1 MSDSVAARPTE
12 ADIAQLRS
20 LFTSRRHA
28 EAEAKARQMI
38 QAWPHHEAGW
48 QVLAMV
54 LGAAQRNAEALA
66 VLEELRRRW
75 PAEAETYVNLGN
87 TLRALGR
94 PAESVGY
101 YQQALRLAPR
111 LPKVAFILAETLR
124 DLDRL
129 PEAAQ
134 CYRQTL
140 ALDPRNYPALGN
152 LANIVLAQG
161 RRQEAEALL
170 RQAIAARPDL
180 PTAYAALGNVLRDL
194 ERLAEAEASC
204 RRAIQLDPRS
214 HDAHNNL
221 GNVLHDL
228 ARYEEAIAHYE
239 AAIVQRPDLP
249 HAYNNLGSALHALNR
264 LAEAERSLRRAIE
277 LKPDYYEAHNNLAR
291 TLLIQA
297 KPHEAAA
304 SCRESLRLKPD
315 YENAFSNLGNAL
327 LHLGELAEA
336 AKCFRRALELRPDF
350 HLANSILLFCLSH
363 QEQMDAKTLF
373 AEHRAF
379 GQRFEGPLRPTWR
392 PHAND
397 RDPARK
403 IRVGFVSGDFRG
415 HAVSFFI
422 EPVLAA
428 LVASP
433 RLSLHAYSNHPLS
446 DPVTERLRRLV
457 PQWSR
462 VDGLTDEEL
471 AEKIR
476 ADGIDILVDLS
487 GHTGQNRLT
496 MFARKPAPIQATWIG
511 YPGTSGLSAMDYY
524 LADRYFLPHRQF
536 DAQFIEKIV
545 HLPAYAAFQPLASA
559 PEVNDLPA
567 SENGY
572 VTFGSFNR
580 LTKISD
586 TAVQLWAKLL
596 LAVPRSRMVL
606 AALPGQGT
614 FAPLAERFAREGVA
628 PGRLDFHAHGEMRR
642 YQELHWK
649 VDLCLD
655 TLAYTGGTTT
665 LHALWMGVPT
675 LTIAGALPPRR
686 LGAVIARHAGLEN
699 FVTKDADDF
708 IARGQHWAGNLA
720 ELARIRAGLRGEFPK
735 TPMGQPAL
743 VAAGLER
750 AFSMMWH
757 RWCAGQAPASFKVH

>member
-1 MSDSVAARPTE
+1 MADSAAARPGE

-20 LFTSRRHA
+20 LYAARRYA
-28 EAEAKARQMI
+28 EAEATARQMI

-66 VLEELRRRW
+66 VLDELRRRW
-75 PAEAETYVNLGN
+75 PAEPETYVNLGN

-94 PAESVGY
+94 RAESVEC
-101 YQQALRLAPR
+101 YQHALRLSPR
-111 LPKVAFILAETLR
+111 LGNVAFILAETLK
-124 DLDRL
+124 DLGRL
-129 PEAAQ
+129 PEAGQA
-134 CYRQTL
+134 YRQVL
-140 ALDPRNYPALGN
+140 AIDPRNYAALGN
-152 LANIVLAQG
+152 LGNILLGLGQPK
-161 RRQEAEALL
+161 EAEAAM
-170 RQAIAARPDL
+170 RQAIAVRPDAS
-180 PTAYAALGNVLRDL
+180 PAYAALGNVLRDQS
-194 ERLAEAEASC
+194 RLAEAAQACE
-204 RRAIQLDPRS
+204 RALALDPSS

-221 GNVLHDL
+221 GNVYHDL
-228 ARYEEAIAHYE
+228 ARYEDAIKHYQAAIA
-239 AAIVQRPDLP
+239 QRPDLP

-297 KPHEAAA
+297 KPEEAAA
-304 SCRESLRLKPD
+304 SCRLSLRLKPD
-315 YENAFSNLGNAL
+315 YENAHSNLGNAL

-363 QEQMDAKTLF
+363 QEEMDAATLF

-379 GQRFEGPLRPTWR
+379 GERFEGPLRATWR

-397 RDPARK
+397 KDLERK
-403 IRVGFVSGDFRG
+403 LQVGFVSGDFRG

-428 LVASP
+428 LAGKP
-433 RLSLHAYSNHPLS
+433 RLSLHAYSNHPLE
-446 DPVTERLRRLV
+446 DPATLRMRQLV

-462 VDGLTDEEL
+462 VDGLMDEEL

-496 MFARKPAPIQATWIG
+496 MFARKPAPLQATWIG
-511 YPGTSGLSAMDYY
+511 YPGTSGLGAMDYY
-524 LADRYFLPHRQF
+524 LADRFFLPHRQF
-536 DAQFIEKIV
+536 DAQFVEKIV
-545 HLPAYAAFQPLASA
+545 HLPAYAAFQPLAGA
-559 PEVNDLPA
+559 PEVNALPA
-567 SENGY
+567 RQNGY

-586 TAVQLWAKLL
+586 AAVRLWAQVL
-596 LAVPRSRMVL
+596 LAVPDSRMLL
-606 AALPGQGT
+606 AALPGAGT
-614 FAPLAERFAREGVA
+614 FGPLAARFAREGVA
-628 PGRLDFHAHGEMRR
+628 PERLAFYAHGEMRR
-642 YQELHWK
+642 YQELHHQ

-675 LTIAGALPPRR
+675 LTLAGALPPRR
-686 LGAVIARHAGLEN
+686 LGAVIANHAGLEE
-699 FVTKDADDF
+699 FVAKDAGDF
-708 IARGQHWAGNLA
+708 IARGRHWAGNLA
-720 ELARIRAGLRGEFPK
+720 ALAKIRAGLRGKFPN

-750 AFSMMWH
+750 AFRMMWR
-757 RWCAGQAPASFKVH
+757 RWCAGQPPAPLRVR